1 MKKSDMI
8 EVIHDVGS
16 SDLDFLGNE
25 LNLMDVFWDAM
36 LPKLEKMKKEEIKE
50 LYEKAKK
57 SRDYDEKYYEDD
69 DNW

>member
-16 SDLDFLGNE
+16 SDLEFLGNE

-57 SRDYDEKYYEDD
+57 SRNYDENYYEDD
-69 DNW
+69 DD